1 MNRSVL
7 YYPIEVNKCI
17 DKASKVCL
25 DLIVDKAT
33 EIVCKDWL
41 YPVIKYPVG
50 NEFIDNDEFILGMFI
65 NALHRLESGD
75 KV

>member
-7 YYPIEVNKCI
+7 YYPIEVDKC
-17 DKASKVCL
+17 KSNTSKTCL

-33 EIVCKDWL
+33 EIVCKDVL
-41 YPVIKYPVG
+41 NPVAKHPTG

-65 NALHRLESGD
+65 GALHRLESGD
-75 KV
+75 KA